1 MRHRNIDRSIQLSA
15 CLFAAALLMG
25 SSGCAMCCAPYDWDF
40 GYTGGAWV
48 RDNPSSG
55 RVGSAF
61 EPAGY
66 KAMEE
71 EPTNEPTPAGDGEP
85 PAIENLD
92 PESPMPENAEPM
104 PAPLPAPG
112 MISTPRL
119 RPVRNYLPQ
128 E

>member
-1 MRHRNIDRSIQLSA
+1 MRHGNIDRLARISA
-15 CLFAAALLMG
+15 CFLAAALLIG
-25 SSGCAMCCAPYDWDF
+25 SSGCRMCCAPYDWDF

-61 EPAGY
+61 DPAGY
-66 KAMEE
+66 KAMEVD
-71 EPTNEPTPAGDGEP
+71 PADREPTPAGDGQP

-92 PESPMPENAEPM
+92 PVDPPENAEPM
-104 PAPLPAPG
+104 PAPGPAPG
-112 MISTPRL
+112 MISAPRL

-128 E
+128 N

>member
-1 MRHRNIDRSIQLSA
+1 MRHGNIDCTLRISA
-15 CLFAAALLMG
+15 CLVAAALLMG

-48 RDNPSSG
+48 RDNPSMG

-66 KAMEE
+66 KAIDE
-71 EPTNEPTPAGDGEP
+71 TANNVRTPAPHGEA
-85 PAIENLD
+85 PAIENFD
-92 PESPMPENAEPM
+92 PDEMPPDNAEPM
-104 PAPLPAPG
+104 PPEAAPG
-112 MISTPRL
+112 MISAPRL

-128 E
+128 N

>member
-1 MRHRNIDRSIQLSA
+1 MRHGNIDRSIKTSA
-15 CLFAAALLMG
+15 CLFAAALLLG

-66 KAMEE
+66 KALEE

-85 PAIENLD
+85 PAIEN
-92 PESPMPENAEPM
+92 AAPM
-104 PAPLPAPG
+104 PAPGIAPGPAPG
-112 MISTPRL
+112 MISAPRL

-128 E
+128 D

>member
-1 MRHRNIDRSIQLSA
+1 MRHGNIDRFVRISA
-15 CLFAAALLMG
+15 CLLTAALFLG

-61 EPAGY
+61 DPAGY
-66 KAMEE
+66 KAIED
-71 EPTNEPTPAGDGEP
+71 EPAVREPTPAGEQP

-92 PESPMPENAEPM
+92 PENPPESAEPM
-104 PAPLPAPG
+104 PAPAPAPG
-112 MISTPRL
+112 MISAPRL

-128 E
+128 N

>member
-1 MRHRNIDRSIQLSA
+1 MRHGNIDRSVRISA
-15 CLFAAALLMG
+15 CLLAAALLMG

-66 KAMEE
+66 KALE
-71 EPTNEPTPAGDGEP
+71 EPKSDEPTPAGDGQP

-92 PESPMPENAEPM
+92 PVNPPENAEPM
-104 PAPLPAPG
+104 PAPAPAPG
-112 MISTPRL
+112 MISAPRL

-128 E
+128 N

>member
-1 MRHRNIDRSIQLSA
+1 MRHGNIDRAVRISA
-15 CLFAAALLMG
+15 CLVAAALLMG
-25 SSGCAMCCAPYDWDF
+25 SSGCAMCCAPYDWDY

-66 KAMEE
+66 KAIDE
-71 EPTNEPTPAGDGEP
+71 TANNVRTPSPHGEA
-85 PAIENLD
+85 PAIENFD
-92 PESPMPENAEPM
+92 PEETSPDNAEPM
-104 PAPLPAPG
+104 PPEAAPG
-112 MISTPRL
+112 MISAPRL

-128 E
+128 N